1 MASDDSRTESQ
12 DLKILESRIDELI
25 ESCRRLKSENLLL
38 KSEQNDLSEQ
48 HARLMEKTRLA
59 RARIETMID
68 RLKALERSQ

>member
-25 ESCRRLKSENLLL
+25 ESCRRLKSENLSL

>member
-1 MASDDSRTESQ
+1 MASDDARVESA

-25 ESCRRLKSENLLL
+25 ETCRRLKIENSSL
-38 KSEQNDLSEQ
+38 KSDQNNLNEQ

-68 RLKALERSQ
+68 RLKALERS

>member
-1 MASDDSRTESQ
+1 MASDDSRTDSQ

-25 ESCRRLKSENLLL
+25 ESCRRLKSENQSL

-68 RLKALERSQ
+68 RLKALERS

>member
-1 MASDDSRTESQ
+1 MASDDSRTDNQ

-25 ESCRRLKSENLLL
+25 EYCRRLKNENQSL
-38 KSEQNDLSEQ
+38 KSEQNNLSEQ

-68 RLKALERSQ
+68 RLKALERS